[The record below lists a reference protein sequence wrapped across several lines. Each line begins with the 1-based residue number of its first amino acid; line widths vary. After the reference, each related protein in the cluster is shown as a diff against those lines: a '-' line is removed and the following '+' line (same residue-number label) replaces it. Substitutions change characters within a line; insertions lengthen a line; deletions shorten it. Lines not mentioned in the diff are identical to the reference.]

1 MKELE
6 ILKLLYNSKPPLDD
20 CFLLNNQYLIT
31 TDTITEGTHFKHEW
45 SSAKQIAIKLIET
58 NISDIASSGG
68 KKGWVFLNLGLSKIS
83 SEKKWLKEFVFY
95 FKKYLSLYEL
105 ILSGGDTYRSSKT
118 TLNLTILSNKLNYYS
133 REFAKAEDKIYI
145 TGALGFSNWG
155 YKLLKNKIKPKTKLE
170 RIAIK
175 KHLEPRS
182 RYFESLE
189 ITRSNKIHSM
199 MDITDG
205 LVQDSAKFASA
216 CNLDF
221 YIELDQLPFFETLRQ
236 NLKIEDIIHSG
247 EELELLILTDQ
258 EINSQFPLHLN
269 QIGYAKKGNGKVHFT
284 LNGVAY
290 FPQKKGFIHFN
301 N

>member
-1 MKELE
+1 
-6 ILKLLYNSKPPLDD
+6 
-20 CFLLNNQYLIT
+20 
-31 TDTITEGTHFKHEW
+31 
-45 SSAKQIAIKLIET
+45 
-58 NISDIASSGG
+58 
-68 KKGWVFLNLGLSKIS
+68 
-83 SEKKWLKEFVFY
+83 
-95 FKKYLSLYEL
+95 
-105 ILSGGDTYRSSKT
+105 
-118 TLNLTILSNKLNYYS
+118 
-133 REFAKAEDKIYI
+133 
-145 TGALGFSNWG
+145 
-155 YKLLKNKIKPKTKLE
+155 
-170 RIAIK
+170 
-175 KHLEPRS
+175 
-182 RYFESLE
+182 
-189 ITRSNKIHSM
+189 M